1 MPTIHLMVGFMG
13 FGKTTIAKELEAKI
27 PALRLTHDELMIKSY
42 GTNPDDFQT
51 KYQIID
57 DKIRKK
63 TAEYIQK
70 GQDVILDYGFWTHQ
84 KREEYYKWAKT
95 LTNNVVF
102 HNVYCDLDVAKQ
114 RVLIRTQDDKNSLY
128 IDENTF
134 DTLAKQYEPWNYL
147 DDYPVVLH
155 NAQNSE

>member
-13 FGKTTIAKELEAKI
+13 FGKTTIAKQLEVKIGAK
-27 PALRLTHDELMIKSY
+27 RLTHDEIMVKLY
-42 GTNPDDFQT
+42 GRNPDNFQAKYKEVDDF
-51 KYQIID
+51 
-57 DKIRKK
+57 IRSR
-63 TAEYIQK
+63 TVESIQN

-84 KREEYYKWAKT
+84 KREEYYIWAKT

-102 HNVYCDLDVAKQ
+102 HVVNCDLDVAKK
-114 RVLIRTQDDKNSLY
+114 RILERTEKDFDALL

-134 DTLAKQYEPWNYL
+134 DLLSKQYEPWNHL

-155 NAQNSE
+155 NGAI